1 MSGQVEFEQLLSV
14 GGSLAEALDSE
25 VITFHLDHR
34 DQSGKQ
40 HLYVR
45 SSHTL
50 AEIPG
55 PSAGSPS
62 TLASQAGVTLRSD
75 LRDPQLSAAVHEFAA
90 AHGVGPALSVPMVSG
105 GRTVGTVTF
114 VRKDN
119 LPVFSDAEVQLAEFS
134 VAHVAAAI
142 HVVELLG
149 DLTNANTGLELAN
162 RDKSEFL
169 AHMSHELRT
178 PLNSILGFAQLLGDT
193 SFGSLNERQ
202 GRYVGHIRSSGD
214 HLLAL
219 INDILDLSKVE
230 AGQLDL
236 QVETVRLSA
245 LLEDCV
251 GDIRPLADAKKLD
264 LRFRAS
270 DSLSVRADRRRLAQV
285 LVNLLSNAI
294 KFTPEGGRVSVTA
307 SADDDGVV
315 VAVRDSG
322 IGIPASQ
329 QQHIFDAFF
338 QVREGRTRQQE
349 GTGLGLALS
358 RRLMELMG
366 GSLSVVSRE
375 GRGST
380 FSVRVPR
387 AATLRAG
394 AELTA
399 SGA

>member
-1 MSGQVEFEQLLSV
+1 VRADGTTFPTEVSVTSFEEH
-14 GGSLAEALDSE
+14 G
-25 VITFHLDHR
+25 
-34 DQSGKQ
+34 
-40 HLYVR
+40 
-45 SSHTL
+45 
-50 AEIPG
+50 
-55 PSAGSPS
+55 
-62 TLASQAGVTLRSD
+62 D
-75 LRDPQLSAAVHEFAA
+75 LRIMALIRDLSDRQRAEFALRENEA
-90 AHGVGPALSVPMVSG
+90 
-105 GRTVGTVTF
+105 
-114 VRKDN
+114 
-119 LPVFSDAEVQLAEFS
+119 
-134 VAHVAAAI
+134 
-142 HVVELLG
+142 
-149 DLTNANTGLELAN
+149 
-162 RDKSEFL
+162 KSRFM
-169 AHMSHELRT
+169 ATMSHELRT